1 MGQPGRFT
9 ADEPAYREAIGR
21 LVYDAPLS
29 AVRCPLSAV
38 RRARGRLR
46 HLPGQRPDSRTEPL
60 PWRLPYRMNR
70 WIEEE
75 VAIAIR

>member
-38 RRARGRLR
+38 PEADSATFLDNARTPAPNRCRG
-46 HLPGQRPDSRTEPL
+46 GCRTG
-60 PWRLPYRMNR
+60 
-70 WIEEE
+70 
-75 VAIAIR
+75 